1 MSIGKQVYV
10 DKEKKNEK
18 PPKRLG
24 NIHDEDVDSSTLSQ
38 ETSSSTANQ
47 FEPSSSAVSC
57 EEMLLAE
64 SSNQKAKE
72 TTAKKQRVKSV
83 TASNKVPFSPQG
95 SLDALLK
102 LAQYPI
108 KARAKVNAQQKNAS
122 KDVCTNK
129 SVVLT
134 NKNIDFEPDNL
145 EQYPPFDYELS
156 PQSGEV
162 FAFMCLQIGPDY
174 TPQMTR
180 YVGELKQ
187 IEEGGEVLFLILY
200 DENEGKDRSEKFE
213 LDSLVDGLLLKNRE
227 VNFQWS
233 QLSDIRKIK

>member
-1 MSIGKQVYV
+1 
-10 DKEKKNEK
+10 
-18 PPKRLG
+18 
-24 NIHDEDVDSSTLSQ
+24 
-38 ETSSSTANQ
+38 
-47 FEPSSSAVSC
+47 
-57 EEMLLAE
+57 MLLAE
-64 SSNQKAKE
+64 SSNQIAKE
-72 TTAKKQRVKSV
+72 TTAKKQRFQSV
-83 TASNKVPFSPQG
+83 TASNKVQNSANG

-145 EQYPPFDYELS
+145 EQYPPFNKELS

-187 IEEGGEVLFLILY
+187 IEEGGEALFLILY